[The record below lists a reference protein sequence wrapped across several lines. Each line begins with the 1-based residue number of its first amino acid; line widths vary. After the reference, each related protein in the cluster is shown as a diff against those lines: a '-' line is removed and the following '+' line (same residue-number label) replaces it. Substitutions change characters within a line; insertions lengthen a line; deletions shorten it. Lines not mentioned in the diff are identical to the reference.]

1 MLFRSEILLEHYGG
15 KVSQISHSDC
25 SNNCAASGDYTQW
38 MQFGEPWSDIYLGSS
53 SGTIGKIGCLVTS
66 ISMQIARSG
75 VPVTVNPLN
84 PGTVVQKLNQHG
96 GFTSGGGL
104 YWNAISYVAPSFQ
117 YVGQYGLSGSKEARM
132 GAINQLVSDG
142 CYVVIEVKTHAGGQ
156 HWVALDYIGNGDI
169 YMMDPAS
176 NYTRLYDH
184 PQYRPNIAAC
194 YKVVR

>member
-1 MLFRSEILLEHYGG
+1 
-15 KVSQISHSDC
+15 
-25 SNNCAASGDYTQW
+25 
-38 MQFGEPWSDIYLGSS
+38 
-53 SGTIGKIGCLVTS
+53 
-66 ISMQIARSG
+66 
-75 VPVTVNPLN
+75 
-84 PGTVVQKLNQHG
+84 
-96 GFTSGGGL
+96 
-104 YWNAISYVAPSFQ
+104 
-117 YVGQYGLSGSKEARM
+117 M

-142 CYVVIEVKTHAGGQ
+142 CYVVIEVKTHNGGQ